1 MSKYGRRRFLM
12 RGVRLGAGLTALS
25 FVTPALSLARGSFR
39 AEELV
44 DEGESLRRGRGSD
57 VQLMGA
63 GAGTAVQPVRVGGRF
78 TSGTLQAP
86 FPFSHVGLHWAENDQ
101 APRRTHHTP
110 GPAVCSDWQVLEAEA
125 PCACGA
131 VCDHMT
137 ANPVTVAPATPL
149 GELARMMLDAHIHR
163 VIVVDADDRPIGVV
177 SSTDILAAVA
187 YADIV
192 KGAK

>member
-1 MSKYGRRRFLM
+1 MLM
-12 RGVRLGAGLTALS
+12 TTKPFRDLTAEDLMSRDVITVPGAMSLPAAAHLLEQAHISGGPVVDDVGCCIGVLS
-25 FVTPALSLARGSFR
+25 ATDFV
-39 AEELV
+39 
-44 DEGESLRRGRGSD
+44 
-57 VQLMGA
+57 
-63 GAGTAVQPVRVGGRF
+63 
-78 TSGTLQAP
+78 
-86 FPFSHVGLHWAENDQ
+86 HWAERDRT
-101 APRRTHHTP
+101 PRRTHHA
-110 GPAVCSDWQVLEAEA
+110 PAPAICSDWQVLEAEET
-125 PCACGA
+125 CAGGA

-137 ANPVTVAPATPL
+137 TNPVTVAPCTPI